1 MFVVLF
7 RKVLCIAVDFL
18 PTSPSWHLPSSD
30 RFVSVEV
37 TNLSDFVL
45 RDHCISFRQLPCE
58 SRSMACGWCFRPMRL
73 KRWRSYDGFDNS
85 RALVPSG
92 RARVRKSRSCSA
104 KGLKTLCS
112 KRSMSSGPSSAHRGL
127 LPRWPACFSAGG
139 ARLRQNEAHHLCR
152 LRSILHSSDAKHA
165 GTDSRRF
172 EHALSGRFRHKN
184 AQDVSAKLLPGS
196 A

>member
-45 RDHCISFRQLPCE
+45 THILRDHCISFRQLPCE
-58 SRSMACGWCFRPMRL
+58 SRSMACRWCFRPMRL

-104 KGLKTLCS
+104 KGLKDTLFETQYVAWTLVSPSRPPPKMARVLQRGRS
-112 KRSMSSGPSSAHRGL
+112 KASA
-127 LPRWPACFSAGG
+127 
-139 ARLRQNEAHHLCR
+139 E
-152 LRSILHSSDAKHA
+152 
-165 GTDSRRF
+165 
-172 EHALSGRFRHKN
+172 
-184 AQDVSAKLLPGS
+184 
-196 A
+196 